1 MQVNLTHAE
10 IRSRL
15 KNIIINIRKIRERKS
30 FSQEYMAARLN
41 ISQNT
46 YSKLELGNTALTV
59 ERFILIAGILDVD
72 VTELLLANKQ
82 Q

>member
-1 MQVNLTHAE
+1 MNLTHAE